1 MCEFTSGHLGRPAK
15 IRGHPT
21 NGERGTSQKH
31 EHAARRARTAIPP
44 RSVLAP
50 GLYMCGPTARGR
62 RRNVVGPLP
71 ARIGS
76 HMVMWGWS
84 WSLVVLVR
92 SLFCFCFR
100 CRRTCLCRR
109 RRCSSVIARTHPPC
123 IRISGCL
130 VSSRATLKQSHT
142 PPDVVSTC
150 RDALYWYP
158 CSQYVRPP
166 FPLPSPPQGANG
178 PRGVSS
184 TRWPT

>member
-1 MCEFTSGHLGRPAK
+1 
-15 IRGHPT
+15 
-21 NGERGTSQKH
+21 
-31 EHAARRARTAIPP
+31 
-44 RSVLAP
+44 
-50 GLYMCGPTARGR
+50 
-62 RRNVVGPLP
+62 
-71 ARIGS
+71 
-76 HMVMWGWS
+76 MWGWS

-166 FPLPSPPQGANG
+166 FPLPSPPQGAFA

-184 TRWPT
+184 TRWPNLNGPICTPPGLIMELSGGFEHVHGHDAGLSGAFLITVLGGFQHTLACPKRPS